1 MKLLVYFTNH
11 EKMKYSFDRDLT
23 EQKIYATGPELAETM
38 WKDRDDNWNK
48 VYYYPHTEELLVAT
62 LDNPVLMTD
71 NEKIANLQ
79 DYIAKETIRLLQQK
93 PMRIVEYD
101 GLRMEFEQ
109 WKYYGVWSPNIDTL
123 LFCRAIKDENFDNIK
138 NMIEVGSGPWFI
150 AKYIW
155 NKWKNIQEIIMSDIN
170 ENAKK
175 YFEDTNTDERAK
187 FVLWD
192 AKKYLEDKN
201 FDLIVC
207 NPPYIPRPHAIEDNA
222 YEWLELLIYL
232 IQKFDKELIINVSS
246 LADDII
252 NPILES
258 SWAKIEQLD
267 EMEVP
272 LKVWNVLNNKEWLDF
287 LVKEKWLKELDK
299 DWHKY
304 RQKLRIL
311 KLTK

>member
-1 MKLLVYFTNH
+1 
-11 EKMKYSFDRDLT
+11 MKYSFDKDLT
-23 EQKIYATGPELAETM
+23 KQEIYATGPELAETM
-38 WKDRDDNWNK
+38 WKDRDEDWNK
-48 VYYYPHTEELLVAT
+48 VYYYPHSQEQLVAT

-71 NEKIANLQ
+71 NEKIAQLN

-101 GLRMEFEQ
+101 WIRMEFEQ
-109 WKYYGVWSPNIDTL
+109 WKYYWVWSPNIDTL
-123 LFCRAIKDENFDNIK
+123 LFCRAIKDENFDGVK
-138 NMIEVGSGPWFI
+138 SMIEVGSGPWFI
-150 AKYIW
+150 AKYVW
-155 NKWKNIQEIIMSDIN
+155 SKWKDIQEIVMSDIN

-175 YFEDTNTDERAK
+175 YFDDTNTDERAK

-232 IQKFDKELIINVSS
+232 IKNFDKELIINVSN

-252 NPILES
+252 NPVLES

-272 LKVWNVLNNKEWLDF
+272 LKVGNVLNNKERLDF
-287 LVKEKWLKELDK
+287 LVKEKGLKELDK

-304 RQKLRIL
+304 WQGLRIL